1 MITRDIPI
9 RVRYYETDCMGF
21 VHHSNYVRYYETA
34 RTEMLRELG
43 MTYPELEA
51 QGIMLPVIDVQ
62 SRYVSPAFDDDLL
75 TVRVTLA
82 EMPKVKIRF
91 DYEVFRENGERINT
105 GSVTLAFMNAATKR
119 ACRAPG
125 SFLERLKPYFS
136 GNFPCNTYRKA
147 GWEAELRPVLS
158 VLVYAAD
165 PRRSGRRRDGRKR
178 LPLLSVGCRFYRIPA
193 RAASYAGSSVRMPP
207 AGRVGLSAV
216 IVPF

>member
-75 TVRVTLA
+75 TV
-82 EMPKVKIRF
+82 
-91 DYEVFRENGERINT
+91 
-105 GSVTLAFMNAATKR
+105 SVTLAFMNAATRR

-125 SFLERLKPYFS
+125 SFLERLKPYF
-136 GNFPCNTYRKA
+136 
-147 GWEAELRPVLS
+147 
-158 VLVYAAD
+158 
-165 PRRSGRRRDGRKR
+165 
-178 LPLLSVGCRFYRIPA
+178 
-193 RAASYAGSSVRMPP
+193 
-207 AGRVGLSAV
+207 
-216 IVPF
+216 

>member
-82 EMPKVKIRF
+82 EMP
-91 DYEVFRENGERINT
+91 EGEDALRLR
-105 GSVTLAFMNAATKR
+105 GFPRKR
-119 ACRAPG
+119 G
-125 SFLERLKPYFS
+125 TDQYGL
-136 GNFPCNTYRKA
+136 GDA
-147 GWEAELRPVLS
+147 GVHE
-158 VLVYAAD
+158 
-165 PRRSGRRRDGRKR
+165 RRDET
-178 LPLLSVGCRFYRIPA
+178 
-193 RAASYAGSSVRMPP
+193 
-207 AGRVGLSAV
+207 GLSGLPV
-216 IVPF
+216 RF

>member
-91 DYEVFRENGERINT
+91 DYEVLRENGERINT

-125 SFLERLKPYFS
+125 SFLERLKPYF
-136 GNFPCNTYRKA
+136 
-147 GWEAELRPVLS
+147 
-158 VLVYAAD
+158 
-165 PRRSGRRRDGRKR
+165 
-178 LPLLSVGCRFYRIPA
+178 
-193 RAASYAGSSVRMPP
+193 
-207 AGRVGLSAV
+207 
-216 IVPF
+216 

>member
-75 TVRVTLA
+75 TVRVTLT

-91 DYEVFRENGERINT
+91 DYEVFRENGERSTRLGDAGVHGMPRRT
-105 GSVTLAFMNAATKR
+105 G
-119 ACRAPG
+119 CRAPG
-125 SFLERLKPYFS
+125 LVS
-136 GNFPCNTYRKA
+136 GA
-147 GWEAELRPVLS
+147 VEAL
-158 VLVYAAD
+158 
-165 PRRSGRRRDGRKR
+165 
-178 LPLLSVGCRFYRIPA
+178 F
-193 RAASYAGSSVRMPP
+193 
-207 AGRVGLSAV
+207 
-216 IVPF
+216 

>member
-82 EMPKVKIRF
+82 EMPKVKMRF

-105 GSVTLAFMNAATKR
+105 GSVTLAFMNAATRR
-119 ACRAPG
+119 ACRENPG
-125 SFLERLKPYFS
+125 GPVDAAMVGSGFLFYPSDAVSTAYRPERPRMPVPPFA
-136 GNFPCNTYRKA
+136 CR
-147 GWEAELRPVLS
+147 RPVES
-158 VLVYAAD
+158 
-165 PRRSGRRRDGRKR
+165 
-178 LPLLSVGCRFYRIPA
+178 GCRR
-193 RAASYAGSSVRMPP
+193 
-207 AGRVGLSAV
+207 L
-216 IVPF
+216 

>member
-82 EMPKVKIRF
+82 
-91 DYEVFRENGERINT
+91 
-105 GSVTLAFMNAATKR
+105 FMNAATRR

-125 SFLERLKPYFS
+125 SFLERLKPYF
-136 GNFPCNTYRKA
+136 
-147 GWEAELRPVLS
+147 
-158 VLVYAAD
+158 
-165 PRRSGRRRDGRKR
+165 
-178 LPLLSVGCRFYRIPA
+178 
-193 RAASYAGSSVRMPP
+193 
-207 AGRVGLSAV
+207 
-216 IVPF
+216 

>member
-62 SRYVSPAFDDDLL
+62 SRY
-75 TVRVTLA
+75 
-82 EMPKVKIRF
+82 

-125 SFLERLKPYFS
+125 SFLERLKPYF
-136 GNFPCNTYRKA
+136 
-147 GWEAELRPVLS
+147 
-158 VLVYAAD
+158 
-165 PRRSGRRRDGRKR
+165 
-178 LPLLSVGCRFYRIPA
+178 
-193 RAASYAGSSVRMPP
+193 
-207 AGRVGLSAV
+207 
-216 IVPF
+216 

>member
-82 EMPKVKIRF
+82 EMPKVKMRF

-105 GSVTLAFMNAATKR
+105 GSVTPEVRSTLRWSEAAS
-119 ACRAPG
+119 
-125 SFLERLKPYFS
+125 SFIHRMPFLPHTGPS
-136 GNFPCNTYRKA
+136 G
-147 GWEAELRPVLS
+147 
-158 VLVYAAD
+158 LV
-165 PRRSGRRRDGRKR
+165 
-178 LPLLSVGCRFYRIPA
+178 CRFLRSHA
-193 RAASYAGSSVRMPP
+193 
-207 AGRVGLSAV
+207 AGRSSRAVGGYSSILSRTMSRHS
-216 IVPF
+216 IPFS

>member
-43 MTYPELEA
+43 M
-51 QGIMLPVIDVQ
+51 LPVIDVQ

-82 EMPKVKIRF
+82 EMPKVKMRF

-105 GSVTLAFMNAATKR
+105 GSVTLAFMNAATRR

-125 SFLERLKPYFS
+125 SFLERLKPYF
-136 GNFPCNTYRKA
+136 
-147 GWEAELRPVLS
+147 
-158 VLVYAAD
+158 
-165 PRRSGRRRDGRKR
+165 
-178 LPLLSVGCRFYRIPA
+178 
-193 RAASYAGSSVRMPP
+193 
-207 AGRVGLSAV
+207 
-216 IVPF
+216 

>member
-82 EMPKVKIRF
+82 EMPKVKMRF

-105 GSVTLAFMNAATKR
+105 GSVTLAFMNAATR
-119 ACRAPG
+119 RP
-125 SFLERLKPYFS
+125 
-136 GNFPCNTYRKA
+136 A
-147 GWEAELRPVLS
+147 GL
-158 VLVYAAD
+158 
-165 PRRSGRRRDGRKR
+165 
-178 LPLLSVGCRFYRIPA
+178 PA
-193 RAASYAGSSVRMPP
+193 RFWSG
-207 AGRVGLSAV
+207 
-216 IVPF
+216 

>member
-82 EMPKVKIRF
+82 EMP
-91 DYEVFRENGERINT
+91 
-105 GSVTLAFMNAATKR
+105 NAATKR

-125 SFLERLKPYFS
+125 SFLERLKPYF
-136 GNFPCNTYRKA
+136 
-147 GWEAELRPVLS
+147 
-158 VLVYAAD
+158 
-165 PRRSGRRRDGRKR
+165 
-178 LPLLSVGCRFYRIPA
+178 
-193 RAASYAGSSVRMPP
+193 
-207 AGRVGLSAV
+207 
-216 IVPF
+216 

>member
-82 EMPKVKIRF
+82 EMPKVKMRF

-105 GSVTLAFMNAATKR
+105 GSVTLAFMNA
-119 ACRAPG
+119 
-125 SFLERLKPYFS
+125 
-136 GNFPCNTYRKA
+136 
-147 GWEAELRPVLS
+147 
-158 VLVYAAD
+158 
-165 PRRSGRRRDGRKR
+165 RRHPRRDGPAG
-178 LPLLSVGCRFYRIPA
+178 LPA
-193 RAASYAGSSVRMPP
+193 RFWSG
-207 AGRVGLSAV
+207 
-216 IVPF
+216 

>member
-34 RTEMLRELG
+34 RTEMLRERG
-43 MTYPELEA
+43 MTYPQLEA

-82 EMPKVKIRF
+82 EMPKVKMRF
-91 DYEVFRENGERINT
+91 DYEVFRENGERINA
-105 GSVTLAFMNAATKR
+105 GSVTLAFMNAATRR

-125 SFLERLKPYFS
+125 SFLKRLEPYF
-136 GNFPCNTYRKA
+136 
-147 GWEAELRPVLS
+147 
-158 VLVYAAD
+158 
-165 PRRSGRRRDGRKR
+165 
-178 LPLLSVGCRFYRIPA
+178 
-193 RAASYAGSSVRMPP
+193 
-207 AGRVGLSAV
+207 
-216 IVPF
+216 